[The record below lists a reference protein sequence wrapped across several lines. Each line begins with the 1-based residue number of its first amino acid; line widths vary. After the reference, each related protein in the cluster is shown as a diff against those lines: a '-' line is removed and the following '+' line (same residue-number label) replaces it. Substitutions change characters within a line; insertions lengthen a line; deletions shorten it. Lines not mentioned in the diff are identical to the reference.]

1 MAVPLLLG
9 AAKGLLANTAKNAVK
24 NKALGAAKNFVSG
37 KKKKER
43 GGALVKRET
52 VGSSQGRSKARVKA
66 TQTYTGGSVSSD
78 SSSAVKAKVAPGGEV
93 SYEKLTE
100 QLNNMV
106 GVSEALNKAIASQ
119 YKSKEKQV
127 KKKKKA
133 IAEEKREE
141 KEEKLE
147 SKKEPARGLGILAGI
162 GAAGSKFGIFNFL
175 LNTLLGGLALL
186 FINNFD
192 TIKEF
197 FGGLGDAF
205 SNKMNLLRWGLTSLR
220 GPIQLVATK
229 VAKVFKPVL
238 KRLGSGL
245 KRGMLGV
252 GDFVGNGLR
261 RIGTGVYNFAK
272 KLLSRVTGAGSSTA
286 RTLASSGTRGATNA
300 AAGTAKQLGTGTAS
314 KAAKKTFTNQG
325 AKRLGMFSK
334 AFKKIPLVGP
344 IIGIGIDL
352 AMGETLDRAIV
363 GAIGAGLGSTIGA
376 FIGQGL
382 IPIPGLGALIGGV
395 VGAGIGDYLAK
406 ELYGNIAKN
415 LVGEGLSPLGS
426 DEVTQEMIDNRS
438 DMKPGD
444 KREVQGSTKVWTGYG
459 FVSPSEWRRMNR
471 RGTRRSAAAPTGSLN
486 ITGAKTTYY
495 DPSLGGINASGYKTP
510 DGLPATSTGEGYRP
524 EVFSA
529 AAFPPLLAMLPQSMT
544 TPARNFPGGR
554 TIKRPFNVIV
564 TNSDGKQAILR
575 VNDVGPGVEG
585 HSSNHMLDLSVA
597 AKNYLGTGQGFSIQ
611 MADSSATPGPI
622 QSLLPAQVTAP
633 APASTSS
640 GGLTNV
646 VPTLNFEKIG
656 AGSGSV
662 GMTSGRGQRW
672 GKHHAGVDIG
682 TSGEK
687 GWYVAFKLSGKV
699 TDVGTYSR
707 YGKTVIVTS
716 GGKDFLFAHLAS
728 IMVKK
733 GDVYNGE
740 IIGEIGNTGSGTGEH
755 LHFEVSPE
763 GTGGYKKDED
773 PMPYVKYL
781 QIGRLDPSGTPTQTT
796 RLQPSTSTADR
807 AQRVQQRA
815 SYEGAG
821 SQVVTVPIPAGGQ
834 QQVMASGSGAGTIVM
849 GGSTRAMVN
858 SYYKA
863 QLMGFLYKQG

>member
-1 MAVPLLLG
+1 MALPLLLG
-9 AAKGLLANTAKNAVK
+9 AARGLLGSTAKNAVK
-24 NKALGAAKNFVSG
+24 NKAISAAKDFVSG
-37 KKKKER
+37 KKKR
-43 GGALVKRET
+43 SGALVKRES
-52 VGSSQGRSKARVKA
+52 VGASRTRVRTKP
-66 TQTYTGGSVSSD
+66 TQTYTG
-78 SSSAVKAKVAPGGEV
+78 SSSAVRATLAPGGDV
-93 SYEKLTE
+93 SYEKLTQ

-106 GVSEALNKAIASQ
+106 GITDSLNKAIASQ
-119 YKSKEKQV
+119 YKIKEKQAKD
-127 KKKKKA
+127 KKKDRTKA
-133 IAEEKREE
+133 EKQAR
-141 KEEKLE
+141 EEKLE
-147 SKKEPARGLGILAGI
+147 SKKEPAKGLGILAGI
-162 GAAGSKFGIFNFL
+162 GTVGSKFGIFNFL
-175 LNTLLGGLALL
+175 LNTLLGGLSLL

-205 SNKMNLLRWGLTSLR
+205 SDRMNLLRWGLTSLR
-220 GPIQLVATK
+220 VPIQAAATTL
-229 VAKVFKPVL
+229 AKVFKPAL
-238 KRLGSGL
+238 KKVGSGL
-245 KRGMLGV
+245 KKGLLGM
-252 GDFVGNGLR
+252 GDFVANGLKKL
-261 RIGTGVYNFAK
+261 GKGVYNFAK
-272 KLLSRVTGAGSSTA
+272 NLLSRVTGAGSATA
-286 RTLASSGTRGATNA
+286 RTLATSGTRGATNA
-300 AAGTAKQLGTGTAS
+300 ATGSARQLGTGVAS
-314 KAAKKTFTNQG
+314 NAAKRTFTKQG

-334 AFKKIPLVGP
+334 AFKKIPLLGP

-363 GAIGAGLGSTIGA
+363 GAIGAGLGTTIGA

-415 LVGEGLSPLGS
+415 LVGEGLSPLG
-426 DEVTQEMIDNRS
+426 DTAEEPTVAETLA
-438 DMKPGD
+438 
-444 KREVQGSTKVWTGYG
+444 QGGSQPAQQLNAITATK
-459 FVSPSEWRRMNR
+459 
-471 RGTRRSAAAPTGSLN
+471 SAGGLN

-495 DPSLGGINASGYKTP
+495 DPALGGINASGAKTA

-529 AAFPPLLAMLPQSMT
+529 AAFPPLLAMLPESMT
-544 TPARNFPGGR
+544 SPAPGFPGGR
-554 TIKRPFNVIV
+554 TLSRGQAFNVVV
-564 TNSDGKQAILR
+564 TNSAGKKAVIR
-575 VNDVGPGVEG
+575 VNDVGSGVPG
-585 HSSNHMLDLSVA
+585 HSMNHMLDLSVA
-597 AKNYLGTGQGFSIQ
+597 AKNYLGTGQGFSIE
-611 MADSSATPGPI
+611 MANINDKPGPL
-622 QSLLPAQVTAP
+622 QSSTYQRSLLDTFAEMGNQDARRILDASQVT
-633 APASTSS
+633 TS
-640 GGLTNV
+640 GGLTDI
-646 VPTLNFEKIG
+646 VPTLNFNKIG
-656 AGSGSV
+656 AGSGPV

-672 GKHHAGVDIG
+672 GKHHAGIDIG
-682 TSGEK
+682 TSGQK

-699 TDVGTYSR
+699 TDVGTFDA
-707 YGKTVIVTS
+707 YGKTVIITS

-728 IMVKK
+728 TMVKK

-740 IIGEIGNTGSGTGEH
+740 VIGEIGNTGAGTGEH

-763 GTGGYKKDED
+763 GTGGYHRDED

-796 RLQPSTSTADR
+796 RLQPSASIASR

-821 SQVVTVPIPAGGQ
+821 RQVVTVPIPMGGQ
-834 QQVMASGSGAGTIVM
+834 QQVMTSGGGAGTIMM